1 MDSIYSGVGTFRIM
15 TCVSVALIPVVSLV
29 QPILPVALSLT
40 MLVQGYICTRLAMS
54 MCESELDM
62 GIAGVMA
69 AVLAT
74 KGAAWGMGIGII
86 LHLLLANVKNKQAK
100 AAEVQE

>member
-1 MDSIYSGVGTFRIM
+1 
-15 TCVSVALIPVVSLV
+15 
-29 QPILPVALSLT
+29 
-40 MLVQGYICTRLAMS
+40 MS

-86 LHLLLANVKNKQAK
+86 LHLLLVSVKNKQNETV
-100 AAEVQE
+100 EVKE